1 MKSKTHMPRYRLLL
15 LVILIG
21 LATWLFREHN
31 QPERGQKLTV
41 NTGVQQRS
49 NAEFRPA
56 ERTGAHSQSGELE
69 NHPEVVFVA
78 NRLAVEPSVI
88 ADRATKTKAIMENKN
103 VEIRFYGQVVDQDDK
118 PLSGVTV
125 RAGVREWA
133 VKNLFEPVGRSHYQ
147 TKITGLDGIFT
158 FDSLRGHVLDI
169 ESIHK
174 EGYVVTTKQKKGFS
188 YGPLP
193 HHFMPNPL
201 DPVIYRMWK
210 TNGAVRLY
218 QVQVGGSIP
227 QDGTPVPLD
236 LRRCK
241 RVTELGLD
249 TDLRIILQHGAPP
262 EQRGFQPRFPWRFTI
277 EVPDGGVIETQD
289 EFMYLAPEAGYQ
301 SKWTMDTAKDAPDW
315 KARRELE
322 FYLRNRDGQQCG
334 RLKVMFEVEPGG
346 TGYFAI
352 NGFLNPAGRVLEM
365 DDTVTSLARPPMSPA
380 AQGVMSPTPGPFLPP
395 GFPGQANR
403 PAPFIPQPPPG
414 FQALTNRLNPLL
426 PPAPSRPP
434 K

>member
-1 MKSKTHMPRYRLLL
+1 MGVVLLFVWLLSERSGPQTMREPAASSASADPLKKESRSPRGSVQKSAAEELLTHPD
-15 LVILIG
+15 IL
-21 LATWLFREHN
+21 
-31 QPERGQKLTV
+31 
-41 NTGVQQRS
+41 
-49 NAEFRPA
+49 
-56 ERTGAHSQSGELE
+56 
-69 NHPEVVFVA
+69 FVA
-78 NRLAVEPSVI
+78 SRLEVEPRVL
-88 ADRATKTKAIMENKN
+88 ADRATRTKAIMENKN

-147 TKITGLDGIFT
+147 TKISGLDGVFT
-158 FDSLRGHVLDI
+158 FDSLRGDVLDI
-169 ESIHK
+169 ESIQK

-193 HHFMPNPL
+193 HHFTPNPL

-218 QVQVGGSIP
+218 RVQVGGSIP

-241 RVTELGLD
+241 RATEPGLD

-301 SKWTMDTAKDAPDW
+301 SKWTMDTPKDAPDW

-322 FYLRNRDGQQCG
+322 FYLRNRDGQQHG
-334 RLKVMFEVEPGG
+334 RLKVMFKVEPGG

-352 NGFLNPAGRVLEM
+352 EGFLNPAGRVLEM
-365 DDTVTSLARPPMSPA
+365 DDTVTSLARPPMTPAAPGVTSPA
-380 AQGVMSPTPGPFLPP
+380 PGPFLPP
-395 GFPGQANR
+395 GFPGQTNR
-403 PAPFIPQPPPG
+403 PAPFIPLSPPG
-414 FQALTNRLNPLL
+414 FQALTNRTNPLL
-426 PPAPSRPP
+426 PLLPTPPRPTR
-434 K
+434 